1 MEEKDQSTS
10 GFAKRLDFSVSHI
23 FTDHTPML
31 SKSYCRLFKAQRYG
45 KWHVLK
51 GLQPEHSADPAYI
64 AMLEKEFN
72 TAVRMDHPNIVHVYG
87 PYDDNVAGPCLVME
101 YIDGRTLDK
110 FLEEKPST
118 ALRRKVAMQLLD
130 AMRYFHSLQIVHR
143 DLKPANILITRNGD
157 NVKLID
163 FGLADTDDY
172 AILKEPAYTKAYAA
186 PEQMTDGA
194 PIDCRTDIYAFGLL
208 LKQLFPNSYRHIV
221 RRCTQHNPDKR
232 YADAQAVAKAMQ
244 RTDNLRVIAKAVALG
259 LLVAAVV
266 IPIVNNIEEKKT
278 AMDTPEI
285 RQDTAAAPLPEAV
298 EATEIPPAMA
308 PIAVSTP
315 EITTAPP
322 TATVRISDEELEAA
336 KRKARKICDAKKAEF
351 ANYIKSTDSMT
362 YDVASNKILYL
373 EQVIINSI
381 YIDIIAEMPPMNS
394 DELTSNWIKI
404 YRECDETFKWM
415 KQHLDNSGLPPYRKS
430 VPITQ
435 DPEFIKIQKDIEA
448 ICSEVTE
455 NSRKA
460 FTKELWQK

>member
-1 MEEKDQSTS
+1 MEERDQSTS
-10 GFAKRLDFSVSHI
+10 GFAKRLDFSVSHD
-23 FTDHTPML
+23 FTDHTPMP

-87 PYDDNVAGPCLVME
+87 PYDDSVAGPCLVME
-101 YIDGRTLDK
+101 FIDGRTLDK
-110 FLEEKPST
+110 FLEEKPSA

-244 RTDNLRVIAKAVALG
+244 RTDNLRVITKAVALG

-266 IPIVNNIEEKKT
+266 IPIVNNIEEKNT
-278 AMDTPEI
+278 SVDTPEI
-285 RQDTAAAPLPEAV
+285 RQDTTAVPLPEVV
-298 EATEIPPAMA
+298 EATETPSAMA
-308 PIAVSTP
+308 PVAVSTP
-315 EITTAPP
+315 EITTAQP
-322 TATVRISDEELEAA
+322 AAMVKISDEELEAA
-336 KRKARKICDAKKAEF
+336 KRKVRKICDAKKAEF
-351 ANYIKSTDSMT
+351 ANYVKKTDSMT
-362 YDVASNKILYL
+362 YDIAWCKSLYV
-373 EQVIINSI
+373 EQAIINSI
-381 YIDIIAEMPPMNS
+381 YVDVIAKMPPMNS
-394 DELTSNWIKI
+394 DQLTSNWVKI
-404 YRECDETFKWM
+404 YRECEETFRWLR
-415 KQHLDNSGLPPYRKS
+415 QYLENSGLPPYRKS
-430 VPITQ
+430 VPLAQ
-435 DPEFIKIQKDIEA
+435 DPEYVKIQKDIESITA
-448 ICSEVTE
+448 EAQE
-455 NSRKA
+455 NARKA
-460 FTKELWQK
+460 FTGELWQK